1 MNKIHRTVWNELTR
15 TFVAVA
21 ETVCGR
27 GKRSGGTES
36 GVQVDTDTDSACVP
50 ARRRLSRSALRPLAL
65 EQRFMFDGAAVAT
78 VVDSHSH
85 DVAALDAGAAAKAAA
100 AAADTV
106 HTKQADALREV
117 EKVQVVAS
125 EPVLVRGVAPALN
138 AERREVAFVDTQVVH
153 YERLVAAIAPG
164 IEVRLI
170 DRAQN
175 GLAQIAA
182 WASSHSGYDAIHILS
197 HGESGSIALGS
208 FHLTNVNVEAN
219 QAELA
224 QIGSALTDSGDI
236 LIYGCDTAQGEA
248 GIELVNRLAQIT
260 HADIAASNNPTGA
273 SSLGGD
279 WVLESSV
286 DKIETSALH
295 LTQYDDVLANP
306 TVWPWGNPAN
316 VVSGGQVRGIP
327 SDAFYIRPGGTTS
340 TILKVPANQYFAYNL
355 INSGSAG
362 FFEYSTNNGST
373 WTTLVSRWSTFAP
386 PNSWVRYHA
395 NTTATQEVDFG
406 AITCLDPTN
415 STTAANSGFYNGGN
429 FKVKLDTAPTDISS
443 DNSTGSV
450 VTDAPVNSTVAK
462 LTGIDSGSGCGG
474 YWAIDSQSLAGAFSL
489 NFDASSSRTAK
500 LQLASKANLVG
511 GQQVSVTVHYY
522 DALQTDTSG
531 NPINGQGVTK
541 TFTFTVKDASK
552 DLDFGHDVDVKGT
565 GSDMLDQDQ
574 PTTATLS
581 NGNYVVGW
589 VDSSGLY
596 AQVYDSAGS
605 AQGARMVLDAGT
617 SDTAPTMAA
626 LANNRFVV
634 VYADGDYDVLYKIV
648 DGATGAIVTS
658 GTVDAFSTDSDD
670 NVTGGWD
677 GFSNPS
683 VAVAP
688 GGHSFVVTWG
698 IADYVSTKTATFS
711 DAGVQTGATTA
722 LNGSAAG
729 MTPGLSPASTV
740 LANGDVATACIDGN
754 NWAGFNV
761 YIGSTQ
767 ASTQAMGDSV
777 YPVALTALGS
787 GGFVVTWLSGTEDH
801 IYAQVFTSHG
811 AAASDAIQV
820 DTRGTKMGPPKVT
833 ALANDTFVVVWDSE
847 GVDGNGYAVE
857 GRRFTADGTAVDA
870 NEFEINEYRYG
881 DQRAPVVTA
890 LARGGFAT
898 SWTDS
903 AEGKSTGKDI
913 ETRVFAVANVA
924 QSVIDGPATLTVAE
938 NSTAGMT
945 LGTMQVSGDTSGLSW
960 SVTGGTGQGLF
971 TIASS
976 TGVIQVASGAVLNYE
991 GVNSYTLVVAVDGA
1005 DADTTADD
1013 TATVTINLSNV
1024 NEAPTAVSLS
1034 SVSINQN
1041 AATASATVGTLS
1053 ATDPDSG
1060 DVHTFSLAAGN
1071 GTNDADNG
1079 KFSISG
1085 NTLRVGG
1092 SALAAGSYRVLVR
1105 ATDTGSYY
1113 VNQAL
1118 TITVADN
1125 VAPTVSSVTRQTTN
1139 VSGTTS
1145 ATGGLVWR
1153 LTFNEAVSNLDTSDF
1168 TASGTTGTVT
1178 SVVSAGGNS
1187 YDVTVSAGNVDTM
1200 TGDVTLAFAAGH
1212 NVTDAAGNA
1221 LNTTLSGGTNVYHV
1235 VHNQAPQASDSSKTT
1250 AENTTLSNSVP
1261 AATDADALPE
1271 IQETGA
1277 VEYWVERTWSFF
1289 GEANAEYG
1297 VVIRNAGGFASIGDM
1312 VSAFQNHANY
1322 ADLPY
1327 TIGVNTAGN
1336 GLRLTFK
1343 DFNNHVTRQLQP
1355 WGDWGIALTVVR
1367 DGELSYS
1374 LVSDVPAGK
1383 GTLTFNANGTYT
1395 FNPGTAFDALRAG
1408 QSENVSF
1415 TYRATDAQGANSD
1428 PATVTIT
1435 VTGTNDAPV
1444 HTVPAATQ
1452 TLAENGSIVLSAGNG
1467 NQIRVSDA
1475 DGDSLTTMLTAA
1487 GGTLSVTTGGAA
1499 VISGDGTAMVQISGS
1514 AAAVNAALASVTFT
1528 TTANTT
1534 GAAAIQ
1540 VATNDGTTT
1549 TYSSIALDLTDVAPA
1564 IDGPASLTVD
1574 ENSPAGTVVGSM
1586 QVSGD
1591 TNGLTWSITGG
1602 TGAGLFTIDATGTIK
1617 VASGA
1622 VLDHEAANSY
1632 TLEVGV
1638 YDETGGSTLD
1648 ASATVGITIGNLN
1661 EAPTALGLSSAS
1673 LGQST
1678 ATAGA
1683 TVGTFATTDPDGVC
1697 SFTYAF
1703 ATGSGGNDADNG
1715 KFSISG
1721 STLSVGASALA
1732 AGSYKVH
1739 VRTTDGG
1746 GLYTEQAF
1754 TITVSDDVAPA
1765 LDAAAST
1772 PLDGATGVASA
1783 DNLVLK
1789 FSEAVAAG
1797 SGFIR
1802 IVNPDNSSDTR
1813 VIDVTDAS
1821 QVTIAGSTVTVNPTA
1836 SLRGGTHYHVLVDA
1850 GALVDGAGNA
1860 SVAVSSDTVLDF
1872 HTVNTRPTST
1882 DDRVTTSGT
1891 TAVTLS
1897 ASDFGSFS
1905 DADGNALAFVR
1916 IVNVPQP
1923 TSAGTL
1929 EYDGVA
1935 VTAGQEIS
1943 AADIA
1948 AGKLRYAPT
1957 LSGGVTVAQFQV
1969 SDGTDYSSAIYKLT
1983 LGPGNTGSIASVV
1996 KTNYTF
2002 NLAVDSGLSLSGL
2015 TALTTPTGLAKGVT
2029 MPLGQVGFTVS
2040 GLSNGGTANVT
2051 LSVDTTSLMT
2061 VLYKK
2066 NLRTGTWDRL
2076 SPLSPTKANGQNVIS
2091 FSLVDGGDYDADR
2104 TANGV
2109 IVDPALLVANMA
2121 APVVAENT
2129 TWVSSVQDSMDL
2141 GSLHGHIG
2149 FTVTGGEDSALF
2161 KIDEGTG
2168 VLRFVQAPDYENPL
2182 DTGGADGD
2190 NTYEVEVTA
2199 TDALGNTVVQQLFVS
2214 VADDTGSTS
2223 AGLVELQGDDDLLTP
2238 DTPTY
2243 VDSNIWTYF
2252 SEDPSTSFAKGYVLV
2267 EQIEGVRD
2275 GSFSFADGY
2284 ILSAGLDVAS
2294 ADYSLS
2300 AGETVYYVGDAI
2312 GTVDGFFDGQHGRD
2326 LRINLFD
2333 QVISGATGAAL
2344 YAVRAQEMQDV
2355 VGNLMYAVPTVVD
2368 GTRVFSVT
2376 INDGTTTYE
2385 AVTASL
2391 HPADVAAPEI
2401 TGISLDSGS
2410 SDSDGITSETLPTLN
2425 GTAPA
2430 GSTVWVYL
2438 DGEKVGTTVA
2448 AGSGDWS
2455 WAYSDYSSTPLAEG
2469 QHLFTAKAA
2478 DTGVGAVSGA
2488 SSAYAVT
2495 VDTSDPATAI
2505 DSAALSSDTGP
2516 DGTDLVTNSASQSIS
2531 GTLTAALADGE
2542 KVLVSLDGGAHWD
2555 EATVDASGRAW
2566 TLDNATLTGSNTLK
2580 AKVVDAAGNESAEF
2594 ERDYVLDTTEPAI
2607 TAVDVPAAGSY
2618 VAGDTLHFTV
2628 SFSEKVVIGTSAK
2641 LVLDIGGVAREAVY
2655 VSGSGTT
2662 DAVFAYTI
2670 VDGDLGAGGIS
2681 VTSFDAGSGTQDQ
2694 AGNALD
2700 TTLQG
2705 VGDTSSVVVD
2715 AVAPDT
2721 PTLGTTLTNSATPVL
2736 RGQAEAGSRVTVA
2749 VGGAVYTTTADGS
2762 GNWVVDTASDAHTG
2776 TLDLGADG
2784 AGKTVTL
2791 TSTDAAGNA
2800 TGGSGTL
2807 TLDTTAPKVLS
2818 VVRLSTNS
2826 GGVTN
2831 ATELVWRV
2839 TFDGPVGNVGTDD
2852 FSISGTTGTVTRV
2865 VSAGGTAWDV
2875 TVSGGDLALMD
2886 EGSVTLGF
2894 ATAGSPRDIQDAA
2907 GNVLDTAVSGD
2918 NEPTYSVD
2926 HVAPFLSYFAKSGA
2940 DVSRAGDTLTL
2951 YVDFFDHLYVGS
2963 DAWLGIDVGGVM
2975 RHATYVEGSGT
2986 GRITFSYVVQDGD
2999 TDGDGVT
3006 IESFDP
3012 GSGATAGRDKAG
3024 NAVVVDPD
3032 WFGWDSGFKVDTAA
3046 PTVTAVEMLPS
3057 AQHGGHYVT
3066 GDVITLTVTFDEDVT
3081 VAGTPTIE
3089 AMFQTGSGSAVA
3101 KTFTYDSSSGSTVT
3115 FSYTVGA
3122 GDEDL
3127 DGIELGSAIVLGTG
3141 GSIQDGVGH
3150 DAVLTLDGVS
3160 ADGVLVDTVAPAA
3173 PTLGTTDATN
3183 DTTPVLSGTAEAGS
3197 TVRVTVGGA
3206 TYQVTAGANGMWIV
3220 DTGSAMPVE
3229 GQLALGGD
3237 GLKTV
3242 SLSSTDAAGNRSTGT
3257 DSFTL
3262 DATAPTAPA
3271 LTSAALINDATPV
3284 LSGTAEAGST
3294 VRVTVGGASFE
3305 VTADAGGHW
3314 TVDTG
3319 SATPVEGQLALGGDG
3334 LKAVSL
3340 SSTDAAGNRSTGTTS
3355 FTLDATAPTAPAL
3368 TSAALTNDATPV
3380 LSGTAEAGST
3390 VRVTV
3395 GGASFEVTAD
3405 AGGHWTVDTGSA
3417 TP

>member
-1 MNKIHRTVWNELTR
+1 MTR
-15 TFVAVA
+15 SFVAVA
-21 ETVCGR
+21 EIVR
-27 GKRSGGTES
+27 GQGKKSGGSES
-36 GVQVDTDTDSACVP
+36 VGADTGTALLKPSSPRIV
-50 ARRRLSRSALRPLAL
+50 RGALRPLAL
-65 EQRFMFDGAAVAT
+65 EQRFMFDGAAIAT
-78 VVDSHSH
+78 
-85 DVAALDAGAAAKAAA
+85 
-100 AAADTV
+100 AADAV
-106 HTKQADALREV
+106 RPQADAAHALPDAAALALMPATPAPVEV
-117 EKVQVVAS
+117 RA
-125 EPVLVRGVAPALN
+125 ADPALN
-138 AERREVAFVDTQVVH
+138 GGRKEVVFVDTSVDGFRALEAGVRAGVEVV
-153 YERLVAAIAPG
+153 E
-164 IEVRLI
+164 I
-170 DRAQN
+170 DGQAS
-175 GLAQIAA
+175 GLAQIAR
-182 WASSHSGYDAIHILS
+182 WAQGHGGYDAIHVLS
-197 HGESGSIALGS
+197 HGEQGTLHLGTDTVTESSLGS
-208 FHLTNVNVEAN
+208 ALVR
-219 QAELA
+219 AELA
-224 QIGSALTDSGDI
+224 QLGQALKAGGD
-236 LIYGCDTAQGEA
+236 LLLYGCDVA
-248 GIELVNRLAQIT
+248 
-260 HADIAASNNPTGA
+260 ADADGQRFISALQAATGADVAASTDPTG
-273 SSLGGD
+273 SVLQGGD
-279 WVLESSV
+279 WTLEAAAGVVDAPALSAQGYGGLLANATFNFDSSFNALTVGGKPAVSQTVGSFVLTLTSTEGVYKSADNGYSPINGSNSVISDPTTTSITFTINGPNVFNLSSLALAPITGETTFTLSAAGGATATKTIADATIGTFDVSADTKFQGISTFTLTANKSFQVYVDDVYLTNIQAPVTKPTTTISSV
-286 DKIETSALH
+286 AISSDTGSSITDFITKTASQTVSGSLSAPLAAGESVRVSTDGGSTWSTATAAQGSTIWSLTNATLSGGSNSLKVKVSNSGGDGTVYSQPYTLDTSA
-295 LTQYDDVLANP
+295 P
-306 TVWPWGNPAN
+306 TVTAVARQTTNSSGNTSATGGLTWRLTFGEAVSN
-316 VVSGGQVRGIP
+316 LDKTDFTLSGTTGTVTGLTLVSGTTYDVTASGGNLDTMTGDVTLSFAAGHDVIDTAGNALDTTLSGGNNVYHVAHNQAPVNTVPGTQSVNENATLVFSSANSNAIQV
-327 SDAFYIRPGGTTS
+327 SDADSGSLSTTLTATGGTVSVTTGGGA
-340 TILKVPANQYFAYNL
+340 TI
-355 INSGSAG
+355 
-362 FFEYSTNNGST
+362 TNNGT
-373 WTTLVSRWSTFAP
+373 GTVT
-386 PNSWVRYHA
+386 
-395 NTTATQEVDFG
+395 
-406 AITCLDPTN
+406 
-415 STTAANSGFYNGGN
+415 
-429 FKVKLDTAPTDISS
+429 IS
-443 DNSTGSV
+443 GSV
-450 VTDAPVNSTVAK
+450 VNVN
-462 LTGIDSGSGCGG
+462 
-474 YWAIDSQSLAGAFSL
+474 
-489 NFDASSSRTAK
+489 
-500 LQLASKANLVG
+500 
-511 GQQVSVTVHYY
+511 
-522 DALQTDTSG
+522 
-531 NPINGQGVTK
+531 
-541 TFTFTVKDASK
+541 
-552 DLDFGHDVDVKGT
+552 
-565 GSDMLDQDQ
+565 
-574 PTTATLS
+574 
-581 NGNYVVGW
+581 
-589 VDSSGLY
+589 
-596 AQVYDSAGS
+596 
-605 AQGARMVLDAGT
+605 
-617 SDTAPTMAA
+617 AA
-626 LANNRFVV
+626 LASVSYTPTSN
-634 VYADGDYDVLYKIV
+634 
-648 DGATGAIVTS
+648 TS
-658 GTVDAFSTDSDD
+658 GVNNTLQ
-670 NVTGGWD
+670 
-677 GFSNPS
+677 
-683 VAVAP
+683 
-688 GGHSFVVTWG
+688 
-698 IADYVSTKTATFS
+698 VSTS
-711 DAGVQTGATTA
+711 D
-722 LNGSAAG
+722 
-729 MTPGLSPASTV
+729 
-740 LANGDVATACIDGN
+740 
-754 NWAGFNV
+754 
-761 YIGSTQ
+761 
-767 ASTQAMGDSV
+767 
-777 YPVALTALGS
+777 GS
-787 GGFVVTWLSGTEDH
+787 GGSDTDTVTIGVVDVNPSIVSPSWTFSVNENAAAGTQIGTLVASGDPNGRVWSLSG
-801 IYAQVFTSHG
+801 
-811 AAASDAIQV
+811 
-820 DTRGTKMGPPKVT
+820 
-833 ALANDTFVVVWDSE
+833 
-847 GVDGNGYAVE
+847 
-857 GRRFTADGTAVDA
+857 
-870 NEFEINEYRYG
+870 
-881 DQRAPVVTA
+881 
-890 LARGGFAT
+890 GG
-898 SWTDS
+898 
-903 AEGKSTGKDI
+903 
-913 ETRVFAVANVA
+913 
-924 QSVIDGPATLTVAE
+924 
-938 NSTAGMT
+938 
-945 LGTMQVSGDTSGLSW
+945 
-960 SVTGGTGQGLF
+960 GLF
-971 TIASS
+971 TIIPGGIITVANGAILDYES
-976 TGVIQVASGAVLNYE
+976 TS
-991 GVNSYTLVVAVDGA
+991 SYTVTVDLDDE
-1005 DADTTADD
+1005 DADTAADS
-1013 TATVTINLSNV
+1013 TTSVTINLVNV

-1034 SVSINQN
+1034 STSINQS
-1041 AATASATVGTLS
+1041 AATASATVGTLA
-1053 ATDPDSG
+1053 ATDPDAG
-1060 DVHTFSLAAGN
+1060 DTHTFSLAAGN

-1079 KFSISG
+1079 KFLISG
-1085 NTLRVGG
+1085 NTLRVGS

-1105 ATDTGSYY
+1105 ATDAGSYY

-1125 VAPTVSSVTRQTTN
+1125 VAPTVTSVTRQTTN

-1153 LTFNEAVSNLDTSDF
+1153 LTFSEAVSNLDKSDF
-1168 TASGTTGTVT
+1168 TVSGTTGNVT
-1178 SVVSAGGNS
+1178 SVVSAGGNA
-1187 YDVTVSAGNVDTM
+1187 YDVTVSSGNVDTM
-1200 TGDVTLAFAAGH
+1200 TGDVTLGFAFGH

-1221 LNTTLSGGTNVYHV
+1221 LDTTLSGGTNVYHV
-1235 VHNQAPQASDSSKTT
+1235 VHNQAPQAADSSKTT
-1250 AENTTLSNSVP
+1250 AENTTLGGSVP

-1277 VEYWVERTWSFF
+1277 VDYWVERTWSFY

-1297 VVIRNAGGFASIGDM
+1297 VVIRNTGGFASIGDM
-1312 VSAFQNHANY
+1312 VAAFQTHANY

-1343 DFNNHVTRQLQP
+1343 DLNNHVTRQLQP

-1415 TYRATDAQGANSD
+1415 TYRATDAQGASSD

-1435 VTGTNDAPV
+1435 VTGANDAPV

-1452 TLAENGSIVLSAGNG
+1452 TLAENGSIVLSAGHG

-1475 DGDSLTTMLTAA
+1475 DGDSLATTLMAT

-1499 VISGDGTAMVQISGS
+1499 VITGDGTGTVQISGS
-1514 AAAVNAALASVTFT
+1514 ATAVNAALASVTFT
-1528 TTANTT
+1528 ATANAT

-1540 VATNDGTTT
+1540 VATHDGTTT
-1549 TYSSIALDLTDVAPA
+1549 TYSSIALELTDVAPA

-1622 VLDHEAANSY
+1622 VLDHEAAGSY

-1648 ASATVGITIGNLN
+1648 ASATVGITIGNVN

-1673 LGQST
+1673 LGQSA

-1683 TVGTFATTDPDGVC
+1683 TVGTFSTTDPDGAG

-1721 STLSVGASALA
+1721 GTLHVGAGALA
-1732 AGSYKVH
+1732 AGSYKVY

-1746 GLYTEQAF
+1746 GLSTAQAF

-1772 PLDGATGVASA
+1772 PLDGATGVAVA
-1783 DNLVLK
+1783 DDLVLK

-1802 IVNPDNSSDTR
+1802 IFNPVDGSDTR

-1821 QVTIAGSTVTVNPTA
+1821 QVTISGSTVTLNPTA

-1891 TAVTLS
+1891 TEVTLS

-1935 VTAGQEIS
+1935 VIAGQEIS

-1948 AGKLRYAPT
+1948 AGKLRYTPAV
-1957 LSGGVTVAQFQV
+1957 SGGVTVAQFQV
-1969 SDGTDYSSAIYKLT
+1969 SDGADYSSAIYKLT

-2015 TALTTPTGLAKGVT
+2015 TALTTPTGMAKGVT

-2076 SPLSPTKANGQNVIS
+2076 SPLTPTKVNGQNVIT

-2129 TWVSSVQDSMDL
+2129 TWVSSVRDAMDL
-2141 GSLHGHIG
+2141 GSLHGQIG
-2149 FTVTGGEDSALF
+2149 FTVTGGEDRAFF

-2199 TDALGNTVVQQLFVS
+2199 IDALGNTVVQQLFVS

-2223 AGLVELQGDDDLLTP
+2223 AGLVELQGDDELLPP
-2238 DTPTY
+2238 DTPSY
-2243 VDSNIWTYF
+2243 LDSNIWTYF

-2284 ILSAGLDVAS
+2284 ILTAGLDLAS
-2294 ADYSLS
+2294 ADYSLG

-2312 GTVDGFFDGQHGRD
+2312 GTVDGFFDGQDGRD

-2333 QVISGATGAAL
+2333 QVISGATGNAL

-2368 GTRVFSVT
+2368 GPRVFSVT

-2410 SDSDGITSETLPTLN
+2410 SGSDGITSETLPTLS

-2448 AGSGDWS
+2448 ASSGNWS
-2455 WAYSDYSSTPLAEG
+2455 WAYSDYSSTPLADG
-2469 QHLFTAKAA
+2469 QHLFTAKAV
-2478 DTGVGAVSGA
+2478 DTGMGAVSGA

-2495 VDTSDPATAI
+2495 VDTSDPASAI
-2505 DSAALSSDTGP
+2505 GSVALSSDTGP
-2516 DGTDLVTNSASQSIS
+2516 DGTDLVTNTASQSIS

-2542 KVLVSLDGGAHWD
+2542 KVFVSLDDGAHWD

-2566 TLDNATLTGSNTLK
+2566 TLDNATLAGSGTLK

-2618 VAGDTLHFTV
+2618 VAGDTLSFTV
-2628 SFSEKVVIGTSAK
+2628 SFSEKVVIGTGAK

-2655 VSGSGTT
+2655 VGGSGTT
-2662 DAVFAYTI
+2662 DAVFAYTV
-2670 VDGDLGAGGIS
+2670 VDGDIGAGGIS

-2700 TTLQG
+2700 TTLNG
-2705 VGDTSSVVVD
+2705 VGDTSAVVVD
-2715 AVAPDT
+2715 AVAPDA

-2736 RGQAEAGSRVTVA
+2736 RGQAEAGSVVKVE
-2749 VGGAVYTTTADGS
+2749 VGGAVYTTLANGS
-2762 GNWVVDTASDAHTG
+2762 GQWTVDTASDAHTG

-2784 AGKTVTL
+2784 TGKTVTL

-2800 TGGSGTL
+2800 TGGSGTF

-2818 VVRLSTNS
+2818 IVRLSANS

-2852 FSISGTTGTVTRV
+2852 FSVSGTTGTVTGV
-2865 VSAGGTAWDV
+2865 VSAGGNAWDV

-2894 ATAGSPRDIQDAA
+2894 AAAGSPRDIQDAA
-2907 GNVLDTAVSGD
+2907 GNALDTAVIGD
-2918 NEPTYSVD
+2918 NESTYSVD

-2940 DVSRAGDTLTL
+2940 DVSRAGDTLTF

-2963 DAWLGIDVGGVM
+2963 NARLGIDVGGVM
-2975 RHATYVEGSGT
+2975 RQATYVEGSGT

-3024 NAVVVDPD
+3024 NAVVVDPN
-3032 WFGWDSGFKVDTAA
+3032 WFGWNSGFKVDTAA
-3046 PTVTAVEMLPS
+3046 PTVTAVEVLPS
-3057 AQHGGHYVT
+3057 ARPGGYYVT

-3089 AMFQTGSGSAVA
+3089 ATFRTGSGSAVA
-3101 KTFTYDSSSGSTVT
+3101 KSFTYDATAGSTVT
-3115 FSYTVGA
+3115 FTFTVGA

-3127 DGIELGSAIVLGTG
+3127 DGIALGSAIVLGTG

-3173 PTLGTTDATN
+3173 PTLGTTVATN
-3183 DTTPVLSGTAEAGS
+3183 DTTPVLGGTAEAGS

-3206 TYQVTAGANGMWIV
+3206 TFEVTADASGNWTL
-3220 DTGSAMPVE
+3220 DTGAATPAE
-3229 GQLALGGD
+3229 GSFALGTD
-3237 GLKTV
+3237 GAKTV
-3242 SLSSTDAAGNRSTGT
+3242 ELASLDAAGNRSTG
-3257 DSFTL
+3257 SGGFTL
-3262 DATAPTAPA
+3262 DTEAPA
-3271 LTSAALINDATPV
+3271 VPTLDTTEATNDTTPV
-3284 LSGTAEAGST
+3284 LGGTAEAG
-3294 VRVTVGGASFE
+3294 
-3305 VTADAGGHW
+3305 
-3314 TVDTG
+3314 
-3319 SATPVEGQLALGGDG
+3319 
-3334 LKAVSL
+3334 
-3340 SSTDAAGNRSTGTTS
+3340 
-3355 FTLDATAPTAPAL
+3355 
-3368 TSAALTNDATPV
+3368 
-3380 LSGTAEAGST
+3380 
-3390 VRVTV
+3390 
-3395 GGASFEVTAD
+3395 
-3405 AGGHWTVDTGSA
+3405 
-3417 TP
+3417 